1 MKTDTLPAHF
11 FVSNCNGAL
20 HDTRRPDWASTPLRK
35 CYKRTYSRIKTGAQL
50 RATLR
55 AGSLTWPGFYPLFF
69 ITSDGGALA
78 FDTVRD
84 NLRGVLDSIRTK
96 CDDGWRVVA
105 CEVNYEDTEL
115 YDDHTGEKIESAYG
129 ED

>member
-1 MKTDTLPAHF
+1 MKTATLPAYF
-11 FVSNCNGAL
+11 FISDCNGAL
-20 HDTRRPDWASTPLRK
+20 HDTRRPDWVNSPLRTR
-35 CYKRTYSRIKTGAQL
+35 YRHTHSRIKTGAQL

-55 AGSLTWPGFYPLFF
+55 AGDVTWPGCYPLFF

-78 FDTVRD
+78 FNTVRK
-84 NLRGVLDSIRTK
+84 NLRSVLDSIRTK

-105 CEVNYEDTEL
+105 CEVNYEDAEL

>member
-1 MKTDTLPAHF
+1 MKTGTLPAHF
-11 FVSNCNGAL
+11 FISDCNGNL
-20 HDTRRPDWASTPLRK
+20 HDTRRPDWASTPLREG
-35 CYKRTYSRIKTGAQL
+35 YMRTHSRISTGAQL

-55 AGSLTWPGFYPLFF
+55 AGASTWPGGYPLYFV
-69 ITSDGGALA
+69 TSDGGALA

-84 NLRGVLDSIRTK
+84 NLSSVLDAIRTK
-96 CDDGWRVVA
+96 SSDGWRVVA
-105 CEVNYEDTEL
+105 CEVNYEDAEL

>member
-1 MKTDTLPAHF
+1 M
-11 FVSNCNGAL
+11 
-20 HDTRRPDWASTPLRK
+20 
-35 CYKRTYSRIKTGAQL
+35 RTHSRISTGAQL

-55 AGSLTWPGFYPLFF
+55 AGASTWPGGYPLYFV
-69 ITSDGGALA
+69 TSDGGALA

-84 NLRGVLDSIRTK
+84 NLSSVLDAIRTK
-96 CDDGWRVVA
+96 SSDGWRVVA
-105 CEVNYEDTEL
+105 CEVNYEDAEL